1 MLITPCF
8 KVEGIDVDDTI
19 EELETEKLFGDGGLA
34 ECLGKDI
41 TDEVVITGEEAFC
54 GDSVVTTTDEA
65 IFLNFL

>member
-8 KVEGIDVDDTI
+8 KVEGIEIDDTI
-19 EELETEKLFGDGGLA
+19 EELEMGKLLGDGGLA
-34 ECLGKDI
+34 EGLVKDI
-41 TDEVVITGEEAFC
+41 TDVVVIAGEEAF

>member
-8 KVEGIDVDDTI
+8 KVEGIEIDDTI
-19 EELETEKLFGDGGLA
+19 EELEMGKLLGDGGLA
-34 ECLGKDI
+34 KDI
-41 TDEVVITGEEAFC
+41 TDVVVITGEEAF